1 MKGLLVKNKE
11 VEIVDISISHGNY
24 VCNGVQYE
32 KVKLDENGLFARTM
46 DNNKYP
52 VYSLKGKFVESSYP
66 DFFVVDNSY
75 TEIIDW
81 EEVIDDVLLFQKINQ
96 AELSRKTGV
105 STPHICA
112 LKKGTRKMPSF
123 DIGLAIIKLHP
134 NAKKL
139 LGI

>member
-1 MKGLLVKNKE
+1 
-11 VEIVDISISHGNY
+11 
-24 VCNGVQYE
+24 
-32 KVKLDENGLFARTM
+32 M
-46 DNNKYP
+46 DWKQ
-52 VYSLKGKFVESSYP
+52 
-66 DFFVVDNSY
+66 
-75 TEIIDW
+75 IID
-81 EEVIDDVLLFQKINQ
+81 EVQEHHDFNQ
-96 AELSRKTGV
+96 ADLSRKTGV